1 MPKSQHKWTHPVQ
14 SRGMQSE
21 VATLEE
27 RFSRIVAVVKEGE
40 EEEEE
45 TPDAVQGL
53 HFGIEA
59 ALVW

>member
-1 MPKSQHKWTHPVQ
+1 
-14 SRGMQSE
+14 MQSE

-45 TPDAVQGL
+45 EETPDAVQGL

>member
-1 MPKSQHKWTHPVQ
+1 
-14 SRGMQSE
+14 MQSE

-27 RFSRIVAVVKEGE
+27 RFSSIVAVVKEGE
-40 EEEEE
+40 EKEE
-45 TPDAVQGL
+45 TLDAVQGL

>member
-1 MPKSQHKWTHPVQ
+1 
-14 SRGMQSE
+14 MQSE

-27 RFSRIVAVVKEGE
+27 RFSCIVAVVKEGE
-40 EEEEE
+40 EDEEE
-45 TPDAVQGL
+45 TLDAVQGL